1 VPLGA
6 YAEFADG
13 NLRLRGLVATPDGAR
28 IARAEHAG
36 PAADPEA
43 LGLALV
49 ADLRAQGAEEIL
61 AALASPG
68 T

>member
-1 VPLGA
+1 
-6 YAEFADG
+6 
-13 NLRLRGLVATPDGAR
+13 LRGLVATPDGTR

-49 ADLRAQGAEEIL
+49 ADLRAQGANEIL
-61 AALASPG
+61 AALGS
-68 T
+68 